1 VPGEYNVLW
10 PRREAGTGCC
20 RPQHWQ
26 ETVVGTSPDLIHPN
40 SHPSL
45 QCPVFRYDE
54 EEWATL
60 IADPA
65 SNWSR
70 AETDYLIDM
79 VETFDQ
85 RFIVIADRWDVS
97 S

>member
-1 VPGEYNVLW
+1 
-10 PRREAGTGCC
+10 
-20 RPQHWQ
+20 
-26 ETVVGTSPDLIHPN
+26 
-40 SHPSL
+40 
-45 QCPVFRYDE
+45 VFRYDE